1 MSSELATMAELV
13 VIPRASASHAL
24 GAVIGVTMLHETVPT
39 DGVLEWIAV
48 VVSVVAMVAST
59 VWLSRSAARHD
70 MIHEHE
76 LADVI
81 TRTDR
86 GD

>member
-1 MSSELATMAELV
+1 LPTLTV
-13 VIPRASASHAL
+13 VEPIVAAL
-24 GAVIGVTMLHETVPT
+24 IGVTMLHETVPT
-39 DGVLEWIAV
+39 DGALEWMAV
-48 VVSVVAMVAST
+48 VVSVVAMVAAT
-59 VWLSRSAARHD
+59 VALSRSAARND

-81 TRTDR
+81 TRPDR

>member
-1 MSSELATMAELV
+1 LTASLPTLTV
-13 VIPRASASHAL
+13 VEPIVAAL
-24 GAVIGVTMLHETVPT
+24 IGVTMLHETVPT
-39 DGVLEWIAV
+39 DGALEWIAV
-48 VVSVVAMVAST
+48 VVSVVAMVAAT
-59 VWLSRSAARHD
+59 VALSRSAARND